1 MERDEEDK
9 PLAIPENCPPV
20 SYPFVTG
27 FTGRDMSYVAVVT
40 VVALMAAIFVYAGT
54 ENAVTSLGIL
64 IFTIAAAVMVFGR
77 DRYAENMLDKLR
89 ILKEYRKSQK
99 HFLYDYVNIYERVK
113 EDGDGNSGK

>member
-27 FTGRDMSYVAVVT
+27 FTGRDMSYV
-40 VVALMAAIFVYAGT
+40 VVALVAAIVVYAGT

-64 IFTIAAAVMVFGR
+64 IFSIAAAVMVFGR

-89 ILKEYRKSQK
+89 ILKEYRRSQK
-99 HFLYDYVNIYERVK
+99 HFLYDYANIYERVK